1 MQAGLEE
8 TGAILPPT
16 TTRQTALTSNHD
28 EKGESDF
35 YNVSLHFLTQ
45 KVSIKNYEVWKLK
58 KEKWFMRWGIT
69 RTFSHSL
76 IYSHSTKW
84 NLGQRTKKTQETGA

>member
-1 MQAGLEE
+1 MQARLEE
-8 TGAILPPT
+8 TGAIPPPQ

-45 KVSIKNYEVWKLK
+45 NFSTKIYEVWKLK
-58 KEKWFMRWGIT
+58 KEI
-69 RTFSHSL
+69 
-76 IYSHSTKW
+76 
-84 NLGQRTKKTQETGA
+84 